1 MKKELSKSFLL
12 LKTSIKKHSPEILT
26 GIGIAGMITTTVMAV
41 RATPK
46 ALILIEER
54 KEEIGVNQLEAVDL
68 IKTTWMC
75 YVPAALTGTLSIA
88 CLIGA
93 SSVNVRR
100 NAALATAYTLSES
113 ALKDYQE
120 KVIEKSLVEEL
131 SQTEDP
137 LNDIYY
143 KEIQLIIKL
152 TLSRLPEQRRKVFE
166 MSRFETMS
174 NNEIA
179 EKLNISVRTVEH
191 HIYLTLL
198 EMKKISFLLFFALFF
213 K

>member
-75 YVPAALTGTLSIA
+75 YVPAALTGTLSTRNSLH
-88 CLIGA
+88 LIGIG
-93 SSVNVRR
+93 SQR
-100 NAALATAYTLSES
+100 LSGKSNRDVWRE
-113 ALKDYQE
+113 E
-120 KVIEKSLVEEL
+120 KRSCKGCYCKRQS
-131 SQTEDP
+131 
-137 LNDIYY
+137 
-143 KEIQLIIKL
+143 
-152 TLSRLPEQRRKVFE
+152 
-166 MSRFETMS
+166 
-174 NNEIA
+174 
-179 EKLNISVRTVEH
+179 
-191 HIYLTLL
+191 
-198 EMKKISFLLFFALFF
+198 
-213 K
+213 

>member
-120 KVIEKSLVEEL
+120 RCQFIL
-131 SQTEDP
+131 QF
-137 LNDIYY
+137 N
-143 KEIQLIIKL
+143 
-152 TLSRLPEQRRKVFE
+152 
-166 MSRFETMS
+166 
-174 NNEIA
+174 
-179 EKLNISVRTVEH
+179 
-191 HIYLTLL
+191 
-198 EMKKISFLLFFALFF
+198 
-213 K
+213 

>member
-120 KVIEKSLVEEL
+120 NLIAVYVKV
-131 SQTEDP
+131 
-137 LNDIYY
+137 
-143 KEIQLIIKL
+143 
-152 TLSRLPEQRRKVFE
+152 
-166 MSRFETMS
+166 ETMVLGV
-174 NNEIA
+174 EIVPLMIA
-179 EKLNISVRTVEH
+179 NIHMISRGSLEKRIMN
-191 HIYLTLL
+191 
-198 EMKKISFLLFFALFF
+198 
-213 K
+213 